1 MGAHSHADT
10 CAHAEIRRQGGLF
23 MCFPVVCEGAHS
35 TMRLEHVARWEDEE
49 QMCLFFLMQ
58 PH

>member
-1 MGAHSHADT
+1 MGARPHADT
-10 CAHAEIRRQGGLF
+10 RIHAEIRRQGGLCV
-23 MCFPVVCEGAHS
+23 CFPVVCEDAHS
-35 TMRLEHVARWEDEE
+35 TVRLEHVARWEDEE